1 MTVKEIGGEMEFDRT
16 TEYFRENI
24 EWQLFV
30 DGVELLGPQLNE
42 RNLRFLKAKV
52 IEHSLCSYGKKPND
66 MINIDQEGRDIYVSS
81 LMDFTEVK
89 FEKNSMYTPTGIR
102 KKLIGK
108 DLTLLNSKGTNRHIG
123 LPNHYASSLLIL
135 DSRGAAIVR
144 KPTPDML
151 SMKGDSIKFNG
162 AKWEETEIL
171 FEYSDYAPSTLYE
184 ELSKRQQNLIKK
196 SIEKIIQNFVKM
208 VRSKSKLKEK

>member
-1 MTVKEIGGEMEFDRT
+1 MEFDRAI
-16 TEYFRENI
+16 EYFRENI

-42 RNLRFLKAKV
+42 RNLRMFKATV
-52 IEHSLCSYGKKPND
+52 IESSLCSYGKKPND
-66 MINIDQEGRDIYVSS
+66 MVHINQEGRDIYVSS

-89 FEKNSMYTPTGIR
+89 FEKHSMYTPTGRR

-108 DLTLLNSKGTNRHIG
+108 DITLLNSKGTNRHRR
-123 LPNHYASSLLIL
+123 LPEHYASSLLIL
-135 DSRGAAIVR
+135 DPRGAAIVR

-171 FEYSDYAPSTLYE
+171 FQYNDYTPSMLYK
-184 ELSKRQQNLIKK
+184 ELSKREQNLIKD
-196 SIEKIIQNFVKM
+196 SLEKTIQKFVKM